1 MKIRFGQCKGDTLR
15 RRPSEAGQAL
25 VEFALIV
32 TTLILIVVGI
42 FEFGRAVEAYTE
54 ISNGAREG
62 ARYASVRPGWGLGSP
77 DLDGAKA
84 AALAKVALTGD
95 AEVEAN
101 VSADEKVVTV
111 TVRYGFQPAVPLIW
125 GSGGVITLTSS
136 STMRVEGAPKY

>member
-1 MKIRFGQCKGDTLR
+1 MNDTLR
-15 RRPSEAGQAL
+15 RRSSEAGQSL

-32 TTLILIVVGI
+32 TVLILIVVGI

-62 ARYASVRPGWGLGSP
+62 ARYASVHPGWGAPP
-77 DLDGAKA
+77 DLEGAKT

-111 TVRYGFQPAVPLIW
+111 TLRYGFQPAVPLIW